1 MSASASNH
9 FHILMADV
17 VGSSN
22 LDRKKLADS
31 LRDSVSGVNDSL
43 QKNILSPFT
52 ITLGDEFQGL
62 ARSLQDAVKILFF
75 LEEQRLEKG
84 LDFKLHYV
92 LHEGE
97 IDTEINRETSYGMLG
112 TGLAEARKK
121 LTDRKRDRLR
131 FEFSLT
137 DVSRTVQINRLFE
150 VVDGI
155 VSRWKR
161 KDFELVLVML
171 QNENDQDVGDRFEK
185 DRSQIYKRRKTLMIR
200 EYLCLKEFLF
210 TYTSLDS

>member
-1 MSASASNH
+1 MSVSPANH

-22 LDRKKLADS
+22 LDRKKLANS
-31 LRDSVSGVNDSL
+31 LRDSVSGVNDTL
-43 QKNILSPFT
+43 HKHILSPFT

-62 ARSLQDAVKILFF
+62 VRSLSAAVKILFF
-75 LEEQRLEKG
+75 LEEQRLEKS

-92 LHEGE
+92 LHVGE

-112 TGLAEARKK
+112 PGLAEAREK
-121 LTDRKRDRLR
+121 LTDRKRDRPR
-131 FEFSLT
+131 FEFSLR
-137 DVSRTVQINRLFE
+137 DNSRSVQLNRLFD

-161 KDFELVLVML
+161 KDFELVLAML

-185 DRSQIYKRRKTLMIR
+185 DRSQIYKRRKTLMIQ
-200 EYLCLKEFLF
+200 EYLHLQEFLF